1 MAYTSHPGSSTANLN
16 NARTT
21 PSSAYWHPTVN
32 LNYTRGLT
40 AEQLYLQ
47 ALASKEKSPQAG
59 RAYLG
64 NVRVTEELPLQ
75 EPRLSASSRYFLP
88 TFGIITLTLTIF
100 VLLASWWV
108 TPRLLDF
115 LCQTPDGRVP
125 TSKAQSTV
133 YLTSTSPLL
142 DSGALGSHTIAPQDA
157 DLLKNLRP
165 TNVLVEGALGAAEV
179 DKTKGNLLLSHKGQS
194 LSINDAIAVSSTKR
208 TLISLPVLADEGKKV
223 LFEGELAAVYPPGT
237 VFTASIPPI
246 FHFVRRNKEDGWT
259 IPKRSVF
266 QATAKPLSAKET
278 LTMRALFQWHEDLD
292 HLSFGLLRRLKPW
305 GPALHVPT
313 DLPDP
318 YCRHCALKKLSAKKA
333 AGTFR
338 KSMSSDPLREHIF
351 FDLSGKARVPSL
363 YGESYF
369 TLYKKATTGWLLVS
383 FQVHKSD
390 SLGDI
395 QAKFKAFKKKS
406 SGLSLVAV
414 SDNARE
420 YVQEK
425 LKKWLKDND
434 IEQLTTPVGE
444 AWQRGMVEVEMK
456 IIKRTAKTSMHSSQ
470 LPEPFFFFAV
480 DKAVWTRVLW
490 PSTTRGFL
498 TPFELEFG
506 RPPSYDLCRPFGVA
520 CVVLYNNDRVEG
532 IFVGID
538 MAFTPGG
545 TFRVFVPE
553 RFGTSRHSSHI
564 LASPNV
570 MFDRTAGSGMVLL
583 RRLARD
589 QRSYLSSGSSKSW
602 ATPFSL

>member
-1 MAYTSHPGSSTANLN
+1 MAKSSGNPPGATPSKSSPDKTGEECFLCEQKGHWARNCPLKDLAKKSVNAVKNTVLLGQYGPLAPPGVPPVAYPSHPGSSTANLN

-179 DKTKGNLLLSHKGQS
+179 VKTKGNLLLSHKGQS

-237 VFTASIPPI
+237 VFTAMIRSLQ
-246 FHFVRRNKEDGWT
+246 FFTSFEETRRMGG
-259 IPKRSVF
+259 PFQSARSSKRPQSRF
-266 QATAKPLSAKET
+266 
-278 LTMRALFQWHEDLD
+278 
-292 HLSFGLLRRLKPW
+292 RLK
-305 GPALHVPT
+305 
-313 DLPDP
+313 
-318 YCRHCALKKLSAKKA
+318 
-333 AGTFR
+333 
-338 KSMSSDPLREHIF
+338 
-351 FDLSGKARVPSL
+351 
-363 YGESYF
+363 
-369 TLYKKATTGWLLVS
+369 
-383 FQVHKSD
+383 
-390 SLGDI
+390 
-395 QAKFKAFKKKS
+395 
-406 SGLSLVAV
+406 
-414 SDNARE
+414 
-420 YVQEK
+420 
-425 LKKWLKDND
+425 
-434 IEQLTTPVGE
+434 
-444 AWQRGMVEVEMK
+444 
-456 IIKRTAKTSMHSSQ
+456 
-470 LPEPFFFFAV
+470 
-480 DKAVWTRVLW
+480 
-490 PSTTRGFL
+490 
-498 TPFELEFG
+498 
-506 RPPSYDLCRPFGVA
+506 RP
-520 CVVLYNNDRVEG
+520 
-532 IFVGID
+532 
-538 MAFTPGG
+538 
-545 TFRVFVPE
+545 
-553 RFGTSRHSSHI
+553 
-564 LASPNV
+564 
-570 MFDRTAGSGMVLL
+570 
-583 RRLARD
+583 
-589 QRSYLSSGSSKSW
+589 
-602 ATPFSL
+602 

>member
-1 MAYTSHPGSSTANLN
+1 
-16 NARTT
+16 
-21 PSSAYWHPTVN
+21 
-32 LNYTRGLT
+32 
-40 AEQLYLQ
+40 
-47 ALASKEKSPQAG
+47 
-59 RAYLG
+59 
-64 NVRVTEELPLQ
+64 
-75 EPRLSASSRYFLP
+75 
-88 TFGIITLTLTIF
+88 
-100 VLLASWWV
+100 
-108 TPRLLDF
+108 
-115 LCQTPDGRVP
+115 
-125 TSKAQSTV
+125 
-133 YLTSTSPLL
+133 
-142 DSGALGSHTIAPQDA
+142 
-157 DLLKNLRP
+157 
-165 TNVLVEGALGAAEV
+165 
-179 DKTKGNLLLSHKGQS
+179 
-194 LSINDAIAVSSTKR
+194 
-208 TLISLPVLADEGKKV
+208 
-223 LFEGELAAVYPPGT
+223 
-237 VFTASIPPI
+237 
-246 FHFVRRNKEDGWT
+246 
-259 IPKRSVF
+259 
-266 QATAKPLSAKET
+266 
-278 LTMRALFQWHEDLD
+278 
-292 HLSFGLLRRLKPW
+292 
-305 GPALHVPT
+305 
-313 DLPDP
+313 
-318 YCRHCALKKLSAKKA
+318 
-333 AGTFR
+333 
-338 KSMSSDPLREHIF
+338 MSSDPLREYIF

-456 IIKRTAKTSMHSSQ
+456 IVKRTAKTSMHSSQ

-545 TFRVFVPE
+545 TFRVFIPE
-553 RFGTSRHSSHI
+553 RFGTARHASHI
-564 LASPNV
+564 VASPNM
-570 MFDRTAGSGMVLL
+570 MFDRGLL
-583 RRLARD
+583 AAEWCCYEAV
-589 QRSYLSSGSSKSW
+589 QRS
-602 ATPFSL
+602 T